1 VAIEAHKSQS
11 KRMKIYRNDKLL
23 KALAENVKRHRKLA
37 GISQEELAFQCEI
50 DRTYI
55 SKLER
60 GVANPSL
67 LILARIAQVLKVG
80 IEDLIK
86 SLS

>member
-1 VAIEAHKSQS
+1 
-11 KRMKIYRNDKLL
+11 MKIYRNDNLL
-23 KALAENVKRHRKLA
+23 KALAANVKKHRKLA

-55 SKLER
+55 SKVER

-67 LILARIAQVLKVG
+67 LILARVAEMLKVE
-80 IEDLIK
+80 IEELIK
-86 SLS
+86 S

>member
-1 VAIEAHKSQS
+1 
-11 KRMKIYRNDKLL
+11 MKIYRNDKLL
-23 KALAENVKRHRKLA
+23 KALAANVKRHRKLA

-55 SKLER
+55 SKVER

-67 LILARIAQVLKVG
+67 LILARVAKVLKVG
-80 IEDLIK
+80 IGDLVRDI
-86 SLS
+86 

>member
-1 VAIEAHKSQS
+1 
-11 KRMKIYRNDKLL
+11 MKIYRNDKVLR
-23 KALAENVKRHRKLA
+23 ALATNVRKLRKEA

-55 SKLER
+55 SKVER

-67 LILARIAQVLKVG
+67 LILARIAEILNVETQ
-80 IEDLIK
+80 ELIK
-86 SLS
+86 R

>member
-1 VAIEAHKSQS
+1 
-11 KRMKIYRNDKLL
+11 MKILRNESILSS
-23 KALAENVKRHRKLA
+23 LANNVRGLRKLA
-37 GISQEELAFQCEI
+37 GLSQEELAFQCEI

-67 LILARIAQVLKVG
+67 LILARVADVLKVS
-80 IEDLIK
+80 IEQLVK
-86 SLS
+86 L

>member
-1 VAIEAHKSQS
+1 
-11 KRMKIYRNDKLL
+11 MKILRNESTLTS
-23 KALAENVKRHRKLA
+23 LANNVKKHRKQGGL
-37 GISQEELAFQCEI
+37 SQEELAFQCDI

-67 LILARIAQVLKVG
+67 LILVKIAETLNVR
-80 IEDLIK
+80 IEDLVK
-86 SLS
+86 K

>member
-1 VAIEAHKSQS
+1 MAIEAHKSQS

-23 KALAENVKRHRKLA
+23 KALADNVRKHRKLA
-37 GISQEELAFQCEI
+37 EISQEELAFQCEI

-67 LILARIAQVLKVG
+67 LILARVAEVLKVG
-80 IEDLIK
+80 IGDLVKDI
-86 SLS
+86 

>member
-1 VAIEAHKSQS
+1 
-11 KRMKIYRNDKLL
+11 MKIYRNDKLL